1 MIYKP
6 ETEFYVTYAIHAKD
20 DEGHWGLKRFDSGR
34 HCIYDFLS
42 ENNDRSDGEIA
53 EALNDA
59 LNDFFGDKYF
69 TRYYTVIN
77 FWPI

>member
-6 ETEFYVTYAIHAKD
+6 ETEFYVTYAIHTKD

-59 LNDFFGDKYF
+59 LNDFFGDKYS
-69 TRYYTVIN
+69 TRYYTIIN